1 MKIVA
6 IIARILLGLMFL
18 VFGLNPFLKFLPM
31 PPLEGVWGQFLG
43 ALVVSRYV
51 WFVGAVQ
58 VISGALFL
66 IGRYVPLAIALS
78 GPVVA
83 NIIVYHLTMQHSGA
97 QPAVL
102 ATICWVILFWHYR
115 ASFAPGGCK
124 KPSFGQHF
132 TRVLWDLCARLRH
145 QRSEHATTER
155 MRGEVFCNGEPARA
169 L

>member
-6 IIARILLGLMFL
+6 IVARILLGLMFF

-43 ALVVSRYV
+43 ALVVSHYV

-83 NIIVYHLTMQHSGA
+83 NIIVYHVTMQAHRGAAGDSGNHMLGDSVLA
-97 QPAVL
+97 LPCFVCAPVGAKSIALDSILLGSYADAVL
-102 ATICWVILFWHYR
+102 
-115 ASFAPGGCK
+115 
-124 KPSFGQHF
+124 
-132 TRVLWDLCARLRH
+132 
-145 QRSEHATTER
+145 
-155 MRGEVFCNGEPARA
+155 
-169 L
+169 